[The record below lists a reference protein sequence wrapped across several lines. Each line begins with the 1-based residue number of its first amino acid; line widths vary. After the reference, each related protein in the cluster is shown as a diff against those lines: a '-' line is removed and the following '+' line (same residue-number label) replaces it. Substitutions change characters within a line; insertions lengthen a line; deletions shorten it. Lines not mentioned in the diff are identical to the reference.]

1 MLSFVLSIKLPYLK
15 MSYLEYT
22 LSNGLRIILDQTP
35 SKVAYCGYAI
45 NVGTR
50 DEFDT
55 ESGMAHF
62 VEHLLFK
69 GTKHRKAWHILNRME
84 NVGGDLN
91 AYTSKEETVVYSAFL
106 VEHFN
111 RAVDLLTDIVFH
123 STYPQEELEKEIEVV
138 CEEISS
144 YKDSPSEL
152 IFDEFE
158 SLIFENHPLGRDI
171 LGDEQRL
178 RTYQSED
185 VHRFTSRFYK
195 PNNMVFFVRGNLSLK
210 RVIDTVE
217 NFTKEI
223 PSGEVPI
230 HRITPD
236 IIPAVK
242 QVELKD
248 THQAHVMIGSRGFHQ
263 FDKNR
268 DAQYLLNN
276 ILGGPGMNNK
286 LNLSLREKQGLVY
299 SVESNI
305 SSYTDAALFS
315 IYFGTDPNDAD
326 RCIELVLK
334 ELKLLRDN
342 RLTSLKLSMAKK
354 QLLGQIGVAS
364 DSSESMALGMG
375 KTFLHYKKC
384 DSFERIYQKI
394 TSLTELDLLHV
405 ANEVFDEIKLF
416 YLIYK

>member
-1 MLSFVLSIKLPYLK
+1 
-15 MSYLEYT
+15 MSYLQHT
-22 LSNGLRIILDQTP
+22 LPNGLRIILDQTQ

-45 NVGTR
+45 NAGTR
-50 DEFDT
+50 DESAD

-69 GTKHRKAWHILNRME
+69 GTTHRKAWHILNRME

-123 STYPQEELEKEIEVV
+123 STYPQEEIDKEIEVV
-138 CEEISS
+138 CEEINS

-158 SLIFENHPLGRDI
+158 SLIFKDHPLGRDI
-171 LGDEQRL
+171 LGEENKL
-178 RTYQSED
+178 RTYRSED
-185 VHRFTSRFYK
+185 VHKFTSRYYK
-195 PNNMVFFVRGNLSLK
+195 PNNMVFFVRGNISLK
-210 RVIDTVE
+210 RVINTLD
-217 NFTKEI
+217 NFTKGI
-223 PSGEVPI
+223 PSGDISI
-230 HRITPD
+230 HRKAPLF
-236 IIPAVK
+236 IPTLK
-242 QVELKD
+242 HFESKD
-248 THQAHVMIGSRGFHQ
+248 THQSHVMIGSRSFHE
-263 FDKNR
+263 FNKKR

-286 LNLSLREKQGLVY
+286 LNLSLREKYGLVY
-299 SVESNI
+299 TVESNLTT
-305 SSYTDAALFS
+305 YTDSGLFAV
-315 IYFGTDPNDAD
+315 YFGTDPNDSD
-326 RCIELVLK
+326 RCVDLVLK
-334 ELKLLRDN
+334 ELKQLREN
-342 RLTSLKLSMAKK
+342 RLSSLKLSMAKK

-375 KTFLHYKKC
+375 KTFLHHKKC
-384 DSFERIYQKI
+384 DSFEQIYNKI
-394 TSLTELDLLHV
+394 TSLTELDLLEV
-405 ANEVFDEIKLF
+405 ANELFDEDKLF

>member
-1 MLSFVLSIKLPYLK
+1 
-15 MSYLEYT
+15 MSYLQHT
-22 LSNGLRIILDQTP
+22 LSNGLRIILDQNQ

-45 NVGTR
+45 NAGTR
-50 DEFDT
+50 DESDE

-69 GTKHRKAWHILNRME
+69 GTTHRKAWHILNRME

-111 RAVDLLTDIVFH
+111 RAVDLLTDIVYH
-123 STYPQEELEKEIEVV
+123 STYPQEEIDKEIEVV
-138 CEEISS
+138 CEEINS

-158 SLIFENHPLGRDI
+158 SLIFKDHALGRDI
-171 LGDEQRL
+171 LGEEKKL
-178 RTYQSED
+178 RTYTSED
-185 VHRFTSRFYK
+185 VHKFTSRYYK

-217 NFTKEI
+217 NFTKGI
-223 PSGEVPI
+223 PSGDVPI
-230 HRITPD
+230 HRESPLY
-236 IIPAVK
+236 IPTTKHIVT
-242 QVELKD
+242 KD
-248 THQAHVMIGSRGFHQ
+248 TYQSHVMIGSRSFHE
-263 FDKNR
+263 FNKKR

-286 LNLSLREKQGLVY
+286 LNLSLREKNGLVY
-299 SVESNI
+299 TVESNLTT
-305 SSYTDAALFS
+305 YTDAGLFAV
-315 IYFGTDPNDAD
+315 YFGTDPDDSD
-326 RCIELVLK
+326 RCVDLVLK
-334 ELKLLRDN
+334 ELKQLREN
-342 RLTSLKLSMAKK
+342 RLSSLKLSMAKK

-384 DSFERIYQKI
+384 DSFEQIYNKI
-394 TSLTELDLLHV
+394 TGLTELDLLEV
-405 ANEVFDEIKLF
+405 ANEIFDEDKLF